1 MSGYTV
7 TQCYHLPRPLHAQR
21 ARQSHRVR
29 ARLCILA
36 LAGVDIHEVDAGM
49 VHANEHG
56 SGLRSGHRGIDTLQ
70 DFGTAVLMNLDGFH
84 GNAFLRLFGIR
95 ELSRIPGMS
104 FDLM

>member
-1 MSGYTV
+1 
-7 TQCYHLPRPLHAQR
+7 
-21 ARQSHRVR
+21 
-29 ARLCILA
+29 
-36 LAGVDIHEVDAGM
+36 VDIHEVDAGM

-56 SGLRSGHRGIDTLQ
+56 SGQRSGHWGIDTLQ